1 MQPTEA
7 DIDEDDDE
15 ETLQLKLQELQAR
28 LKLKKLQNARA
39 KEPGSSLRSQT
50 AGRPQPVTTERKS
63 FARSTAPSGEEN
75 RRPRSENI
83 IQIPASPVKKTR
95 PPDEHTSPRRV
106 QLGIDKGLKA
116 KDVSLKRAPSL
127 RKVKGVEGSQH
138 EGYLRRTRTPNPT
151 DNPAPSR
158 PLSFSERLASVKTD
172 EASNAERQ
180 KRIQQSR
187 TKAFGL
193 GKEEMEQYRNS
204 AVDIPEEAL
213 KPPVFS
219 RDEVL
224 SKDWRGSGGLRRSNT
239 APSIRSPRKEG
250 KSDSGEAESSSQ
262 TDGEGSFEPYS
273 TIHLTRRNLPH
284 TVLARQVSGKRIMNI
299 KDVMREVRA
308 PDFSLPDV
316 EQDVVIFGI
325 VAKKSDPRSHKPG
338 TANGKKNEDRGKYM
352 VMSLCDLDYE
362 VDLFLF
368 NSGFDRFWK
377 LTEGTVVAI
386 LNPNVMPPP
395 PGRQDT
401 GRFSLVIN
409 SDEDTIIEIGISRDL
424 GYCQSVKKDGDS
436 CGTWVNKKRTG
447 YCEYHTNE
455 AVRKTKASRVE
466 LNDAGFGYGPK
477 SKGDKSRSKKGFDS
491 DFKKKG
497 PKNYDWETKTRW
509 FASRSMS
516 AADLIDGKDQTTE
529 DRKERQ
535 AHLQRSLE
543 AKEKERE
550 MMRKLG
556 QFGDAAGREYMK
568 YSGSKAGNTSRSSIA
583 SSKAGTS
590 ADGDAQKKSTLASL
604 NLQGKERSIHLSPIK
619 RKRPIS
625 SQNGLTTGKSSAL
638 GWGGGLRDKLAR
650 MKDGE
655 KLRKEMPESQP
666 PVQKK
671 TRFVTEK
678 GIREAGRES
687 LGVDLT
693 DRQLSFDDDDD
704 DELVIVK

>member
-1 MQPTEA
+1 MA
-7 DIDEDDDE
+7 
-15 ETLQLKLQELQAR
+15 
-28 LKLKKLQNARA
+28 
-39 KEPGSSLRSQT
+39 
-50 AGRPQPVTTERKS
+50 TERTQ
-63 FARSTAPSGEEN
+63 FGRSTAPSGDEN

-83 IQIPASPVKKTR
+83 VQIPASPVKR
-95 PPDEHTSPRRV
+95 ARHPEEQTSPRRV

-127 RKVKGVEGSQH
+127 RRVKSSEGSQH
-138 EGYLRRTRTPNPT
+138 DGYLRRTRTPNPT
-151 DNPAPSR
+151 DHPAPSR

-172 EASNAERQ
+172 EAYNAERQ

-187 TKAFGL
+187 NKAFGL
-193 GKEEMEQYRNS
+193 GKEEMEQYRNT
-204 AVDIPEEAL
+204 AVDILEEAP
-213 KPPVFS
+213 KPTVYS

-224 SKDWRGSGGLRRSNT
+224 SKEWRGTSGLRRSNT
-239 APSIRSPRKEG
+239 TPSIRTPRKEG
-250 KSDSGEAESSSQ
+250 KSDSGEGESGSQ
-262 TDGEGSFEPYS
+262 ADGEGSFEPYS
-273 TIHLTRRNLPH
+273 TIHLSRRSLPH

-299 KDVMREVRA
+299 KDILREVKA

-325 VAKKSDPRSHKPG
+325 VAKKSEPRSHKPG
-338 TANGKKNEDRGKYM
+338 TAKNGKKNEDRGKYM
-352 VMSLCDLDYE
+352 VMSLCDLDFE

-424 GYCQSVKKDGDS
+424 GYCQSVKKDGDT
-436 CGTWVNKKRTG
+436 CGTWVNKKRTN

-477 SKGDKSRSKKGFDS
+477 SKNQKSRSNKDSNFDP
-491 DFKKKG
+491 KMKG

-509 FASRSMS
+509 FATRSMS
-516 AADLIDGKDQTTE
+516 AADLIDGKDQTAE
-529 DRKERQ
+529 DRKERK

-556 QFGDAAGREYMK
+556 QIGNAAGREYMK
-568 YSGSKAGNTSRSSIA
+568 HSGLKSANSLRSSVS
-583 SSKAGTS
+583 SSKAGPST
-590 ADGDAQKKSTLASL
+590 DGDLQQKSALASL
-604 NLQGKERSIHLSPIK
+604 NLAGKERNIHLSPIK
-619 RKRPIS
+619 RKRPES
-625 SQNGLTTGKSSAL
+625 SHNGITTSRSTAL
-638 GWGGGLRDKLAR
+638 GWGGGLKDKLAR
-650 MKDGE
+650 MKEGE
-655 KLRKEMPESQP
+655 KLRKETPGPHS
-666 PVQKK
+666 PVRKK

-687 LGVDLT
+687 LGMDLAE
-693 DRQLSFDDDDD
+693 RQVSFDDDDD